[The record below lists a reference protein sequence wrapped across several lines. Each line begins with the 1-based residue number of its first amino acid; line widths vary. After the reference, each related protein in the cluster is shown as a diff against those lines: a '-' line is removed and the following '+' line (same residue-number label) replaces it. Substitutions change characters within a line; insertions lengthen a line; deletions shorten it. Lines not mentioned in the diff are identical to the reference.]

1 MFRFFAPLVIA
12 YERADHVKTGNIL
25 DDLDYKYQMKN
36 DSALDW
42 DY

>member
-1 MFRFFAPLVIA
+1 MFRLLFPFVFA
-12 YERADHVKTGNIL
+12 YERADHVKTDNVL
-25 DDLDYKYQMKN
+25 EDLDYKYKLKN